1 MMYREIKKIT
11 EADIQKLTD
20 LLCTA
25 GYPMG
30 ETSMIHRLI
39 NEEGN
44 VINVYGDIMFDRV
57 PEPSIE
63 DILLKLYNKICY
75 LTDRVASL
83 ESYIMDRDN
92 FEDSGDE
99 DEQA

>member
-1 MMYREIKKIT
+1 MYRETKEIT
-11 EADIQKLTD
+11 EADIQKLAD
-20 LLCTA
+20 LFSTA
-25 GYPMG
+25 NYPLG
-30 ETSMIHRLI
+30 RNSMIRHLI

-44 VINVYGDIMFDRV
+44 VTNVYGDVMFDRV
-57 PEPSIE
+57 SEPSIE

-83 ESYIMDRDN
+83 ESYIMDRDD